1 MSTQRTTSTNSHR
14 DDSEAELLQAL
25 TTERD
30 RALQALAAEKEKGIQ
45 NYRLSLDLV
54 TSLRSELNRTQNTLH
69 NANEEIRTLQQ
80 ARQHVVVGEHDI
92 VRNRLILFWNKWSR
106 HIGNTSSPPRLA
118 NLQTGPATE
127 NRLQELQDTI
137 IQHMVVERQGIQAT
151 LQTTQAELRESQA
164 ELREAQAGLREMQ
177 AALQETKATLAKTQ
191 ESEKQVTSELTRIE
205 GHLQHQSQSCHAQLQ
220 HRNDYL
226 AQQIVNIETQYR
238 QSNSR
243 CGEFEEMVTALTCL
257 AIRQTLLLSARAR
270 EANKFVRV
278 SNSAGTCS
286 DLLSLGNWL
295 ERLFGVDWIVQ
306 ALRDR
311 SPSDVVTTGDI
322 MAIREAIDR
331 YLCTTGGKEKGF

>member
-1 MSTQRTTSTNSHR
+1 
-14 DDSEAELLQAL
+14 
-25 TTERD
+25 
-30 RALQALAAEKEKGIQ
+30 
-45 NYRLSLDLV
+45 
-54 TSLRSELNRTQNTLH
+54 
-69 NANEEIRTLQQ
+69 
-80 ARQHVVVGEHDI
+80 
-92 VRNRLILFWNKWSR
+92 
-106 HIGNTSSPPRLA
+106 
-118 NLQTGPATE
+118 
-127 NRLQELQDTI
+127 
-137 IQHMVVERQGIQAT
+137 MVVERQGIQAT

-286 DLLSLGNWL
+286 DLLSLGN
-295 ERLFGVDWIVQ
+295 
-306 ALRDR
+306 
-311 SPSDVVTTGDI
+311 
-322 MAIREAIDR
+322 
-331 YLCTTGGKEKGF
+331 